1 MRLRAARP
9 DEAAE
14 LTALCLESKA
24 HWGYDAAFLA
34 ACRPA
39 LTVSAAMIAAGEVVV
54 ATDAADRPQGVAALG
69 EGGGAVELLFVR
81 PAAMGTG
88 VGRALLRELA
98 RRARA
103 LGIRRLAIAADP
115 GAEAFYLR
123 FGAVR
128 VGTVESEVQPG
139 RRLPLLELDP
149 RAACPDTRETP

>member
-1 MRLRAARP
+1 MR
-9 DEAAE
+9 
-14 LTALCLESKA
+14 
-24 HWGYDAAFLA
+24 G
-34 ACRPA
+34 
-39 LTVSAAMIAAGEVVV
+39 
-54 ATDAADRPQGVAALG
+54 ALG
-69 EGGGAVELLFVR
+69 AGA
-81 PAAMGTG
+81 PATAVVLVFIPPIRG

-115 GAEAFYLR
+115 GAAAFYLR

-149 RAACPDTRETP
+149 RAACPDPRETP